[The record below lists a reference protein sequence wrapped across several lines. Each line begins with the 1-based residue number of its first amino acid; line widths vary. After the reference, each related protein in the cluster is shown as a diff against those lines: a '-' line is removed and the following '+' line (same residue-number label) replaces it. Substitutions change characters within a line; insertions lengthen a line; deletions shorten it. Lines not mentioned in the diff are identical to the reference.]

1 MSIGDADPYRF
12 DDAAYVMGALSPD
25 ERLEYEAHLLTC
37 SECAARVREVET
49 LPALLADVDPLDV
62 LEDPEP
68 VPDTL
73 LPSLL
78 RAAARRHRRQR
89 AIIGT
94 LAGLA
99 AACVITLVI
108 ALWPTSSPSTAQ
120 RRDFVAVAQ
129 SPVQASAT
137 LTAKSWGTA
146 IDVHCHYLYDVS
158 HTWKYDLVAY
168 DRQGRAHHLG
178 DWRLPPDSDIDYQ
191 AGTALSPAQISS
203 LAITLPD
210 GTALLRLNT

>member
-1 MSIGDADPYRF
+1 MSTGDTDPYRF
-12 DDAAYVMGALSPD
+12 DDAAYLMGALSPD
-25 ERLEYEAHLLTC
+25 ERLEFEAHLLTC
-37 SECAARVREVET
+37 PDCAERVREIET
-49 LPALLADVDPLDV
+49 LPALLADIDPAEL
-62 LEDPEP
+62 LEELEP

-89 AIIGT
+89 VVIGT

-99 AACVITLVI
+99 AACVIALVI
-108 ALWPTSSPSTAQ
+108 ALWPSASPSTGQ

-129 SPVQASAT
+129 SPVRASAT

-158 HTWKYDLVAY
+158 RTWSYDLIAY
-168 DRQGRAHHLG
+168 DRQGRAHPLG
-178 DWRLPPDSDIDYQ
+178 DWRLPAEGDIDYR
-191 AGTALSPAQISS
+191 AGTALTPAQIAS
-203 LAITLPD
+203 LEITLPD